1 MNYADRVKDT
11 SASVGQGA
19 MTLFGAPITG
29 FRSFLSAFPSGA
41 VDVPYAIDDGMGNWE
56 IGIGSFSDSVLNRT
70 QVLSSSS
77 NGGLVDFVAG
87 KKSVICTLPADLVES
102 ATNRSIAAASESAG
116 HAVQTAQ
123 DKAQT
128 GLDRAATAAD
138 RLATAADKLQTGID
152 AEVAYSAKAAAESA
166 ASSAEAS
173 ATAAAD
179 ASRLTVG
186 TVTTSP
192 AGSSATA
199 TITGQPGAQVLDLT
213 LPAGADGPQGRMGPA
228 GVDGAQGPQGPAG
241 ADGANGVDGVDG
253 PPGPQGPQ
261 GPMGSLLG
269 VTTIAGTAY
278 ALSAAD
284 DGHLLY
290 CTAATAVTITTA
302 ALPAAFS
309 CMVIQGGAGKISI
322 AAGAGTTVAAFGGMV
337 KTAGQYAALTVFAP
351 VADTFIVSGQTT

>member
-11 SASVGQGA
+11 SASVGTGPI
-19 MTLFGAPITG
+19 TLFGAPITG

-41 VDVPYAIDDGMGNWE
+41 VDVPYAIDDGAGNWE
-56 IGIGSFSDSVLNRT
+56 IGIGSFADSVLTRT

-138 RLATAADKLQTGID
+138 RLATAADKLQTGAD
-152 AEVAYSAKAAAESA
+152 ALSASSAKAAAESA
-166 ASSAEAS
+166 ASSAAES
-173 ATAAAD
+173 ALSAAD

-186 TVTTSP
+186 TVTTVP

-213 LPAGADGPQGRMGPA
+213 LPAGADGPQGQM
-228 GVDGAQGPQGPAG
+228 GPAG

-253 PPGPQGPQ
+253 APGPQ

-278 ALSAAD
+278 ALSADD
-284 DGHLLY
+284 DGKLLY

-309 CMVIQGGAGKISI
+309 CMVIQGGAGQISI

>member
-11 SASVGQGA
+11 SASVGTGPI
-19 MTLFGAPITG
+19 TLFGAPITG

-41 VDVPYAIDDGMGNWE
+41 VDVPYAIDDGAGNWE
-56 IGIGSFSDSVLNRT
+56 IGIGSFADSVLTRT

-116 HAVQTAQ
+116 YAVQTAQ

-138 RLATAADKLQTGID
+138 RLA
-152 AEVAYSAKAAAESA
+152 
-166 ASSAEAS
+166 
-173 ATAAAD
+173 AAD

-186 TVTTSP
+186 TVTTAP

-213 LPAGADGPQGRMGPA
+213 LPAGADGPQGQMGPA
-228 GVDGAQGPQGPAG
+228 GVDGA
-241 ADGANGVDGVDG
+241 
-253 PPGPQGPQ
+253 QGPQ

-284 DGHLLY
+284 DGRLLY
-290 CTAATAVTITTA
+290 CTADTAVTITTA

-309 CMVIQGGAGKISI
+309 CMVIQGGAGQISI

>member
-19 MTLFGAPITG
+19 ITLFGAPITG

-56 IGIGSFSDSVLNRT
+56 IGIGSFADSVLTRT

-77 NGGLVDFVAG
+77 NGGLVDFVVG
-87 KKSVICTLPADLVES
+87 KKTVICTLPADLVES
-102 ATNRSIAAASESAG
+102 ATNRSIAAA
-116 HAVQTAQ
+116 HASGGYAEQTA
-123 DKAQT
+123 
-128 GLDRAATAAD
+128 LDRAQTAIDKAATAED
-138 RLATAADKLQTGID
+138 RLATAADRVQTGVD
-152 AEVAYSAKAAAESA
+152 AAA
-166 ASSAEAS
+166 ASSAKSAAELAAS
-173 ATAAAD
+173 SAAQSASSAAD

-186 TVTTSP
+186 TVTTAP

-199 TITGQPGAQVLDLT
+199 TITGQPGAQVLDLA
-213 LPAGADGPQGRMGPA
+213 LPAGADGPQGQTGPE
-228 GVDGAQGPQGPAG
+228 GAQGPQGPQGPAG
-241 ADGANGVDGVDG
+241 ADGANGLDGA
-253 PPGPQGPQ
+253 PGPQGPQ

-278 ALSAAD
+278 TLSADD
-284 DGHLLY
+284 DGKLLY

-309 CMVIQGGAGKISI
+309 CMVIQGGAGQISI

>member
-11 SASVGQGA
+11 SASVGTGPIA
-19 MTLFGAPITG
+19 LFGAPITG

-41 VDVPYAIDDGMGNWE
+41 VDVPYAIDDGAGNWE
-56 IGIGSFSDSVLNRT
+56 IGIGSFADSVLTRT

-138 RLATAADKLQTGID
+138 RLATAADKLQTGAD
-152 AEVAYSAKAAAESA
+152 ALSASSAKAAAESA
-166 ASSAEAS
+166 ASSAAES
-173 ATAAAD
+173 ALSAAD

-186 TVTTSP
+186 TVTTVP

-213 LPAGADGPQGRMGPA
+213 LPAGADGPQGQM
-228 GVDGAQGPQGPAG
+228 GPAG

-253 PPGPQGPQ
+253 APGPQ

-278 ALSAAD
+278 ALSADD
-284 DGHLLY
+284 DGKLLY

-309 CMVIQGGAGKISI
+309 CMVIQGGAGQISI

>member
-11 SASVGQGA
+11 SASVGTGP

-56 IGIGSFSDSVLNRT
+56 IGIGSFSDSVLTRT

-128 GLDRAATAAD
+128 GLDRAATADD
-138 RLATAADKLQTGID
+138 RLATAADRVQTGAD
-152 AEVAYSAKAAAESA
+152 ALSASSAKSAAESA
-166 ASSAEAS
+166 ASS
-173 ATAAAD
+173 AAD

-186 TVTTSP
+186 TVTTAP
-192 AGSSATA
+192 PGTTAGA

-213 LPAGADGPQGRMGPA
+213 LPAGADGRQGE
-228 GVDGAQGPQGPAG
+228 QGPQGDVGDVNPQMPLILAAAEQAAADAAG
-241 ADGANGVDGVDG
+241 HATNAA
-253 PPGPQGPQ
+253 Q
-261 GPMGSLLG
+261 SAALLG
-269 VTTIAGTAY
+269 
-278 ALSAAD
+278 SAAMV
-284 DGHLLY
+284 
-290 CTAATAVTITTA
+290 TATGTVALTDTSAVYQLIDPNGA
-302 ALPAAFS
+302 ARDVVLPALT
-309 CMVIQGGAGKISI
+309 AGD
-322 AAGAGTTVAAFGGMV
+322 AGRSFAIKNTDTAGNFLTV
-337 KTAGQYAALTVFAP
+337 KTAAGVQVGPALA
-351 VADTFIVSGQTT
+351 SGYTLFVLWTGTAWEAL